1 MLPSVFQKGLGTL
14 KGFKAKIYVDTDAVP
29 RFHPARSVQRDR
41 VDKEL
46 KRLQEEGTLEPVDIS
61 EWADPIVAVLK
72 SDKNSVRI
80 CGDFSVTINPVSK
93 LDRYPIPKV
102 EDLFS
107 RLSGGKYFT
116 KLDLSHAYQQVPL
129 EEESKKYIMVNTHRG
144 LFRYTR
150 LPFGVSSAPGI
161 FQRIIGSL
169 LQGIKGVVVYL
180 DDILIT
186 EATEEKHLQVLDE
199 VLSRLDKAGLR
210 VKRSKCELMR
220 VRHVPGSSH

>member
-14 KGFKAKIYVDTDAVP
+14 KGFKAKIYVDSDAVP

-61 EWADPIVAVLK
+61 EWAAPIVAVLK

-129 EEESKKYIMVNTHRG
+129 EENPRKTSWSTPIEVCFDTPGFRLASHPHQKFFNASLEVSFKESR
-144 LFRYTR
+144 
-150 LPFGVSSAPGI
+150 
-161 FQRIIGSL
+161 
-169 LQGIKGVVVYL
+169 
-180 DDILIT
+180 
-186 EATEEKHLQVLDE
+186 
-199 VLSRLDKAGLR
+199 VLSFTWMTF
-210 VKRSKCELMR
+210 SSPELQKKSISRCWMR
-220 VRHVPGSSH
+220 C

>member
-129 EEESKKYIMVNTHRG
+129 EEESKKYAS
-144 LFRYTR
+144 LE
-150 LPFGVSSAPGI
+150 VSSKES
-161 FQRIIGSL
+161 R
-169 LQGIKGVVVYL
+169 
-180 DDILIT
+180 
-186 EATEEKHLQVLDE
+186 
-199 VLSRLDKAGLR
+199 VLSFTWMTF
-210 VKRSKCELMR
+210 SSPELQKKSISRCWMR
-220 VRHVPGSSH
+220 C